1 MPTVIKGEEE
11 GNALDNCRVPD
22 VIVGMA
28 PLLIGAQLLAWIF
41 FIPAALQGHSS
52 FRQLYTAGYMVR
64 AGHAHELYDY
74 GAQKSFQDR
83 LVSPEPVMMPFI
95 RPPFD
100 ALAYA
105 PLSILS
111 YRMAYLLLFALN
123 VVLVTLILF
132 VLHHYTEQLR
142 PRYRWLTALLFASFV
157 PLGAAL
163 MMGQDSILL
172 LALLTLSM
180 LALNKKKDVAAGIF
194 TGLGLFK
201 FHIVLPL
208 AFLLLFW
215 RRFRF
220 FAAFL
225 CVGAA
230 LAGISLWLVGPE
242 QVRIYVGSLLSI
254 GGGASGANQLLRYPL
269 PVSMMP
275 NIHGLVEG
283 TVSSHVQARL
293 AIGTIALIALA
304 TFTWAAL
311 SVPRQSAATWAMP
324 VAITT
329 SVFISYY
336 LFVYDLPVLLLP
348 LAMGVKQSLRPNR
361 SPSNAFVAWAS
372 VLLIFSPACLFFF
385 SSHFY
390 LVSVPVLLFLVALVK
405 NAKYECRD
413 ELVAK

>member
-1 MPTVIKGEEE
+1 MPTVIKLQER
-11 GNALDNCRVPD
+11 NALGNCRVAD

-83 LVSPEPVMMPFI
+83 LVSPEPMMMPFI

-100 ALAYA
+100 ALPYVA
-105 PLSILS
+105 LSVLS
-111 YRMAYLLLFALN
+111 YRSAYLLLFALN
-123 VVLVTLILF
+123 VGIVALSLF
-132 VLHHYTEQLR
+132 LLRPYREQLR
-142 PRYRWLTALLFASFV
+142 SRYRWLPVILFASFV
-157 PLGAAL
+157 PLGSAL

-172 LALLTLSM
+172 LALLILSM
-180 LALNKKKDVAAGIF
+180 LALDKKKDVAAGIF
-194 TGLGLFK
+194 AGLGLFK

-208 AFLLLFW
+208 AFLLLLW

-220 FAAFL
+220 FTAFL
-225 CVGAA
+225 CVAVA
-230 LAGISLWLVGPE
+230 LASISFCLVGPE
-242 QVRIYVGSLLSI
+242 QVRLYIDSLLSI
-254 GGGASGANQLLRYPL
+254 GGGASGGNQLLRYPL

-275 NIHGLVEG
+275 NIHGLAEG
-283 TVSSHVQARL
+283 TFRGHVRAGL
-293 AIGTIALIALA
+293 AIGTIAVIALA
-304 TFTWAAL
+304 TFIWVAV
-311 SVPRQSAATWAMP
+311 SVPRQSAATWAVP

-348 LAMGVKQSLRPNR
+348 LAIGVNQALRPDR
-361 SPSNAFVAWAS
+361 SPSNTWVAWTS
-372 VLLIFSPACLFFF
+372 VLLILSPACLFFF

-390 LVSVPVLLFLVALVK
+390 LVSLPVLLFLIALVQSAK
-405 NAKYECRD
+405 NECRGQ
-413 ELVAK
+413 LVAK